1 MGPPLKVIGSFKVT
15 ESGKRRGEG
24 RGDMSQLP
32 EKKEKI
38 SKPFGSRVVESMAIS
53 CLCGCLSELE
63 CEYRRACW
71 TEAGGVTH
79 GEIFMTLSETPREEG
94 EQQQV

>member
-15 ESGKRRGEG
+15 ESGKRREG
-24 RGDMSQLP
+24 RGDTSQLP

-53 CLCGCLSELE
+53 CLCGCSSELE

-79 GEIFMTLSETPREEG
+79 GEIFHDPE
-94 EQQQV
+94 